1 MAGRP
6 RRHLPARSAVDQ
18 SARPICDISRH
29 SSFIVITI
37 VTPHHA
43 LKFQGCVESH
53 SPNLT
58 GVLCRPWPCCWVE
71 ALLGYRIRS
80 SDRVGVDGARRQSFK
95 RSAFHQCLKKPVLD
109 GKRYAMFKEA
119 FLILSASAIL
129 ATGVFAPTSTLAQLP
144 GPPPLPGPA
153 GPPHGL
159 GGPPPGL
166 GGPPPQ
172 LGLGGLPRP
181 PGPGGTPPRPLE
193 RERMTMFTS
202 TA

>member
-58 GVLCRPWPCCWVE
+58 GVLCRPWPCCWVK

-95 RSAFHQCLKKPVLD
+95 RSAFHQCHAEETCSGWKEICDVQKGFSDPFRERNSRHWCIRANLYELAGHILCRPV
-109 GKRYAMFKEA
+109 
-119 FLILSASAIL
+119 
-129 ATGVFAPTSTLAQLP
+129 
-144 GPPPLPGPA
+144 
-153 GPPHGL
+153 
-159 GGPPPGL
+159 
-166 GGPPPQ
+166 
-172 LGLGGLPRP
+172 LGGLHHQYGRV
-181 PGPGGTPPRPLE
+181 
-193 RERMTMFTS
+193 
-202 TA
+202 